1 MSGPLEHAFNH
12 LASHAIRHVIKELPK
27 ITKEATEITSKVIKD
42 TSKRIEERKRK
53 KEEKQIKLVAQLDE
67 LDEQIQKKK
76 EQLTRN
82 NSRLG
87 YYNVS
92 FITPDGRETIEIPH
106 DEYIL
111 DIAEEYGLDVP
122 SDCQAGACST
132 CAGKLISGSV
142 DQSDQSFLDED
153 QIEDGYVLLCVAYP
167 TSNCV
172 IKTHVEEELY

>member
-1 MSGPLEHAFNH
+1 MSDPLKHAFNH

-27 ITKEATEITSKVIKD
+27 LTKEATEITSKVIKN
-42 TSKRIEERKRK
+42 TSKRIEDRKRK
-53 KEEKQIKLVAQLDE
+53 KEEEQIKLVAQLDE
-67 LDEQIQKKK
+67 LIQKKK

-92 FITPDGRETIEIPH
+92 FITPDGREAIEIPH

-122 SDCQAGACST
+122 SDCRAGGCST

-153 QIEDGYVLLCVAYP
+153 QVEDGYVLLCVAYP

>member
-1 MSGPLEHAFNH
+1 MSGPLEHALKH
-12 LASHAIRHVIKELPK
+12 LASHAIRHGIKELPK
-27 ITKEATEITSKVIKD
+27 ITREVTEFTSKL
-42 TSKRIEERKRK
+42 IEDRKRK
-53 KEEKQIKLVAQLDE
+53 KEEEQIKLVAQLDE

-82 NSRLG
+82 NSRPG
-87 YYNVS
+87 YYNVTLV
-92 FITPDGRETIEIPH
+92 TPDGKEKIEVPD

-111 DIAEEYGLDVP
+111 DVAEEYGLDIP
-122 SDCQAGACST
+122 SDCRAGACST

-153 QIEDGYVLLCVAYP
+153 QIEGGYVLLCVAYP